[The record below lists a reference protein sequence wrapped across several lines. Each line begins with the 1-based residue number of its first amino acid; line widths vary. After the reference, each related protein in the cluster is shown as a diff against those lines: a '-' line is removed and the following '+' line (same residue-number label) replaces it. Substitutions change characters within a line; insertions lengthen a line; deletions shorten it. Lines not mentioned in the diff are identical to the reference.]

1 MTKNKRIFS
10 FDIFDTCFVRT
21 CGSSTNVYYLLAE
34 NILGANADSSLKR
47 DFALVRKMSEEI
59 ARKKLINKQKEEVT
73 LKEIYQFCNFN
84 NFTNINNNI
93 IMQKELEI
101 EDEIL
106 LPIYDTRKEI
116 ELLHNTGY
124 IIMYISDMYL
134 PKDFIVKKLRDFD
147 FYYDEKL
154 VYVSSEV
161 NKTKENGSLYEYIQK
176 ENNIDYRCWVHTG
189 DNKQSDFKAPK
200 NKGIKAKL
208 AKTNYNIYE
217 KTAINLG
224 GGNGVFFEDYAF
236 SLSRAI
242 RLTYESNPQNM
253 FAANFIAP
261 IFVPFT
267 YSILSDA
274 KERGIEN
281 LYFIARDGYILYL
294 IAKIF
299 SSKFP
304 FIKLHYLYASR
315 KSLYLPGIEKLSFNA
330 IKDIVPLDK
339 GIKGIL
345 YALQMEDFDYSHLS
359 IKGLSSVEILKLLL
373 DDKSFVD
380 NLTKQYQ
387 KQNTLCAK
395 YFNQEGLSN
404 PNCAIVDMLG
414 SRRCHMYINNIL
426 RYHKMPEIFA
436 YYYEVTPKRIFGGGK
451 YSAQN
456 YQEEDIHSGLYH
468 HVSQPLC
475 EQYFCITN
483 QQRTIGYQEIN
494 KIVKPIFEID
504 PIESNY
510 KEKTYNSNKI
520 ILQAYAEH
528 FIKHPVANPVIYIKK
543 AQFCLNMFYHN
554 PMREYL
560 DAFDGFFCTD
570 GNSKYA
576 LLQKHNLLYIIIH
589 HNKYYRWKEGNIIFN
604 SGILY
609 KLIRSFLSIRL
620 LRLIYKK

>member
-1 MTKNKRIFS
+1 MSKNKRIFS

-21 CGSSTNVYYLLAE
+21 CGTSTNVYYLLAE
-34 NILGANADSSLKR
+34 NILGANADFSLKR
-47 DFALVRKMSEEI
+47 DFALVRKMGEEI

-73 LKEIYQFCNFN
+73 IKEIYQFCNFTI
-84 NFTNINNNI
+84 FTNYNNNT
-93 IMQKELEI
+93 IMQKEIEI
-101 EDEIL
+101 EDEVL
-106 LPIYDTRKEI
+106 LPIYETRKEI
-116 ELLHNTGY
+116 EYLHNKGY
-124 IIMYISDMYL
+124 VIIYISDMYL
-134 PKDFIVKKLRDFD
+134 PKNFIVKKLRDFG

-161 NKTKENGSLYEYIQK
+161 YKTKENGNLYEYIQK
-176 ENNIDYRCWVHTG
+176 ENNIDNRCWIHTG
-189 DNKQSDFKAPK
+189 DNKQSDYEVPK

-208 AKTNYNIYE
+208 AKTNFNIYE

-224 GGNGVFFEDYAF
+224 VGNGVFCEDYAF
-236 SLSRAI
+236 SLCRAI
-242 RLTYESNPQNM
+242 RLTNENNPQNK

-261 IFVPFT
+261 IIVPFT
-267 YSILSDA
+267 YNILSDA

-315 KSLYLPGIEKLSFNA
+315 KSLYLPGIEELSFNA

-359 IKGLSSVEILKLLL
+359 TKGLSCVEILKLLL

-380 NLTKQYQ
+380 NLTKQYH
-387 KQNTLCAK
+387 KQNVLCAK

-426 RYHKMPEIFA
+426 KHHKMPEVFA
-436 YYYEVTPKRIFGGGK
+436 YYYEVTPQRILGGGK
-451 YSAQN
+451 YSALN
-456 YQEEDIHSGLYH
+456 FQEEEIHSSLYH

-483 QQRTIGYQEIN
+483 QQRTIGYQDIN
-494 KIVKPIFEID
+494 KMIKPNFEID
-504 PIESNY
+504 PIKSNY
-510 KEKTYNSNKI
+510 KDKIYNSNKNI
-520 ILQAYAEH
+520 IQTYAEH
-528 FIKHPVANPVIYIKK
+528 FLKHPVTNPVLCIKK
-543 AQFCLNMFYHN
+543 AQFCLNMFYYN
-554 PMREYL
+554 PKREYL

-570 GNSKYA
+570 GNSKYS
-576 LLQKHNLLYIIIH
+576 LLQKQNLLYIIIH
-589 HNKYYRWKEGNIIFN
+589 HNKFYRWKEGNIIYN

-609 KLIRSFLSIRL
+609 KLMRFLLSIRL
-620 LRLIYKK
+620 LTRIYKK